1 MNITKKRLYKIKKT
15 KNQSKRYINKKSNK
29 KKKNSKLSRK
39 KKRNH
44 NLKNKTLKLKKK
56 SKLNISQVG
65 GDETNDSSEKEL
77 WYPSSEELDINEIDV
92 DLNETEE
99 LLWTPSSEEIIP
111 EEDDSEENTETDNE
125 ENNNDNENGPK
136 DDDNKE
142 EDDDNKE
149 EDNEEEDDENNEI
162 LINNLFNND
171 KSWTPFM
178 NSLLKVCCIHSKI
191 DKKKEDDDEEKKEDD
206 NEEQKEDDN
215 EEQKEDDDEEK
226 REILVDDDLVNMF
239 DDYYRDEDSNNRKD
253 ELYKNASSF
262 FDIIRNNDKSEGSD
276 TKCNNID
283 YKSGYEKLNDMKE
296 DDDSYEE
303 KEKYI
308 KAIHNQV
315 ILDKENIIEKIIKSK
330 NKKDSE
336 EKEGEKNDDKIQ
348 SGGGNKDLKWF
359 KEFKKEMKE
368 AKYSIEENVFIP
380 KTDLIIN
387 LNLSDEKNRDIVSSY
402 TLPDANNSETVG
414 DIMKGITH
422 TMYSLS
428 KHVDEANKV
437 KKSKS
442 N

>member
-15 KNQSKRYINKKSNK
+15 KNQSKRHINKKSNK
-29 KKKNSKLSRK
+29 KKKNGKLSRK
-39 KKRNH
+39 NKRNH
-44 NLKNKTLKLKKK
+44 NLKNKTLKLNKK

-65 GDETNDSSEKEL
+65 GDETNDSSVKEL
-77 WYPSSEELDINEIDV
+77 WYPSSEELNINDIDV
-92 DLNETEE
+92 DLNDTEE
-99 LLWTPSSEEIIP
+99 LLWSPSSEDDN
-111 EEDDSEENTETDNE
+111 EDVNETDNE
-125 ENNNDNENGPK
+125 QDNMENK
-136 DDDNKE
+136 DDSKKQKDGEKNEEDEEEEKNEEDEEEEKNEKE
-142 EDDDNKE
+142 EEKETNK
-149 EDNEEEDDENNEI
+149 I
-162 LINNLFNND
+162 LLNNLFNND

-191 DKKKEDDDEEKKEDD
+191 DKRKDDENEEKDDEEKT
-206 NEEQKEDDN
+206 
-215 EEQKEDDDEEK
+215 
-226 REILVDDDLVNMF
+226 EILVDDELVSMF
-239 DDYYRDEDSNNRKD
+239 DEYYRDEDLNNRKD

-276 TKCNNID
+276 TKCDNID
-283 YKSGYEKLNDMKE
+283 YKSGYEKLNDMME

-336 EKEGEKNDDKIQ
+336 EKKGEKNDEKIQ
-348 SGGGNKDLKWF
+348 SGGANRDLKWF

-402 TLPDANNSETVG
+402 TLPDSNNSETVG

-437 KKSKS
+437 KKGKS